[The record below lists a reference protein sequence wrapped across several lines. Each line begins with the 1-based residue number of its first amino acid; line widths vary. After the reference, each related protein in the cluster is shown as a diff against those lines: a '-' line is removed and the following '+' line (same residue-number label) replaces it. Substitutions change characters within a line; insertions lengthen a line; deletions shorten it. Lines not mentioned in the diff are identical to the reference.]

1 MKSLLYYL
9 IQVIACSGILYGH
22 YHFFLRNKKFHIYNR
37 FYLLIAAIMSI
48 LIPFLN
54 IPVYFTA
61 SETNASFVL
70 KTVTSISLTDF
81 AEPSSSSPVQ
91 IKNNWF
97 RTGSPIYCCY
107 ILISIVMIARI
118 LFSLESIRQ
127 IKNKYTFQ
135 KLNTIYFVNTDE
147 PGTPFSFFRWLFWNQ
162 KIELRSDKGEQVF
175 RHELFHIEQKHSLDI
190 LYMELLTIIFW
201 INPFLHLIRKEI
213 KVIHEFLADQFA
225 TNQSKNWEYAELLL
239 MRSLNTEHHLT
250 NPFFYNQIKRRIA
263 MITSS
268 QKTNYQY
275 LRKIMVLP
283 VAAIVVALFA
293 FSYKSKKEN
302 VSSFTIDKPV
312 TVVIDAGHGIDATGK
327 HTGVT
332 AWDDTHED
340 DIVLSIAKKI
350 KDLNT
355 NDRLKIVL
363 TRENENTVDLKKR
376 VEFSNSQNAD
386 LLISLHTNAASKQE
400 KDAKGMDILYSG
412 KNPKYFAENKIL
424 ATILYNYF
432 YQIHPVN
439 DIKLSKDKVY
449 IIDNSPCPSVLVECG
464 YLTDPN
470 DLALVEDETGQAQIA
485 KSILQSIE
493 QYFLQKEMP
502 DWEERQ
508 RVVSDTAM
516 PVVIFSRNTVTGKME
531 GSYNGKKFNK
541 MREYEGHFAFYFDDE
556 ASTMIMIGKEQ
567 TDALKTKYGKALK
580 ELIIK
585 EPDNWWDRDSTEKEQ
600 QEAQELKETL
610 EEKRTESEKTE
621 MEFKHLM
628 DEKLVEQE
636 KQVLEMRKAEL
647 EFKQLITGRQLAIE
661 QEQFEFRKRIDTM
674 ENTER
679 EEATK
684 KFKLLMDDKQRDA
697 EKLQKEFEQMMLIKQ
712 REAEKTAEELKD
724 IMIELDQ
731 KEFNKKM
738 LEKQQEIEEK
748 SKTDEEKSKAN
759 EEKSKANEEKS
770 KTNSKKVKS

>member
-1 MKSLLYYL
+1 MKNLLYYL
-9 IQVIACSGILYGH
+9 IQVVVCSGILYGY
-22 YHFFLRNKKFHIYNR
+22 YHFFLRNRKFHIYNR
-37 FYLLIAAIMSI
+37 FYLLIAATISI

-54 IPVYFTA
+54 FPVYFSA
-61 SETNASFVL
+61 SETNSSFVL
-70 KTVTSISLTDF
+70 KTIASIPSNDF
-81 AEPSSSSPVQ
+81 AEPSSLAVGP
-91 IKNNWF
+91 IKIHPLSAGNLVC
-97 RTGSPIYCCY
+97 CCY
-107 ILISIVMIARI
+107 ILITIAMIVRIA
-118 LFSLESIRQ
+118 LSLEKIRQ
-127 IKNKYTFQ
+127 IKKKYPVQ
-135 KLNTIYFVNTDE
+135 KLNSIYFINTNE

-162 KIELRSDKGEQVF
+162 KIELKSEKGEQVF
-175 RHELFHIEQKHSLDI
+175 RHELFHIDQRHSLDM
-190 LYMELLTIIFW
+190 LYMELLTTIFW
-201 INPFLHLIRKEI
+201 INPFLHLARKEI

-225 TNQSKNWEYAELLL
+225 MDQTKKWEYAELLL
-239 MRSLNTEHHLT
+239 MQSLNTEHHLT
-250 NPFFYNQIKRRIA
+250 NPFFYNQIKRRIT

-268 QKTNYQY
+268 PKTSYQY
-275 LRKIMVLP
+275 LRKLMALP
-283 VAAIVVALFA
+283 VAVIVIALFA

-302 VSSFTIDKPV
+302 ISSTAIDKPV

-449 IIDNSPCPSVLVECG
+449 IIDNSSCPSALVECG

-470 DLALVEDETGQAQIA
+470 DLALVEAETGQAQIA

-508 RVVSDTAM
+508 RIVADTAT
-516 PVVIFSRNTVTGKME
+516 PVITFNPNPTTGKME

-541 MREYEGHFAFYFDDE
+541 MTEYEGQFAFYFDDE
-556 ASTMIMIGKEQ
+556 ASTMIMISKEQ
-567 TDALKTKYGKALK
+567 TDALKTKYGKVLK

-585 EPDNWWDRDSTEKEQ
+585 GERNNDSIKEEGLQKAEKEFLIK
-600 QEAQELKETL
+600 QEAKQLQLEKSQKEYLLTQEEKQKHL
-610 EEKRTESEKTE
+610 EEAQKEYLIKEQSKRAQLEKSKG
-621 MEFKHLM
+621 EFLIKQK
-628 DEKLVEQE
+628 EEQ
-636 KQVLEMRKAEL
+636 
-647 EFKQLITGRQLAIE
+647 KQL
-661 QEQFEFRKRIDTM
+661 
-674 ENTER
+674 ER
-679 EEATK
+679 SK
-684 KFKLLMDDKQRDA
+684 KEYLLKQ
-697 EKLQKEFEQMMLIKQ
+697 QKEQVQLEKSKKEFLIKQ
-712 REAEKTAEELKD
+712 REEQKQLERSEKKSLLKQ
-724 IMIELDQ
+724 Q
-731 KEFNKKM
+731 KERVQ
-738 LEKQQEIEEK
+738 LEKSNTKDSLSTQ
-748 SKTDEEKSKAN
+748 N
-759 EEKSKANEEKS
+759 
-770 KTNSKKVKS
+770 